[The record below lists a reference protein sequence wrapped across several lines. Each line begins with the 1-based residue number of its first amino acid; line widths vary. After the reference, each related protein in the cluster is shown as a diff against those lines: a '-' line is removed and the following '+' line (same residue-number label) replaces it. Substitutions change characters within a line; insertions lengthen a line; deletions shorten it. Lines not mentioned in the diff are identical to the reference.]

1 MSDIVALTLNKVAQG
16 GDATFFDTGSFT
28 PSPNKTVLLFCQGV
42 GSVPPPAV
50 VIPTVVGNGLPWS
63 LVGSQ
68 LYDFADVDRGR
79 LSVFRG
85 VSGSPTLGTTRV
97 TYNRT
102 HFRHNITV
110 IEFSNTDI
118 GNLGANAIVG
128 VPGQSKI
135 ATGAGLN
142 PSIAQAAG
150 ENSAN
155 SLIGV
160 LASENPDPAVNP
172 GIGFIILESNP
183 GPEEGGGHFIE
194 MSQVVL
200 TTVDFLIST
209 DTPDMAIMGIEL
221 RNATPAGGP
230 GQPQVI
236 GRPSFIQGNLI
247 TP

>member
-1 MSDIVALTLNKVAQG
+1 MPDIVALTLDKVSTG
-16 GDATFFDTGSFT
+16 GDASFFDTGTFI
-28 PSPNKTVLLFCQGV
+28 PGPNRTILLFCQGV
-42 GSVPPPAV
+42 GQVSPPP
-50 VIPTVVGNGLPWS
+50 VIPTVVGNGLPWTP
-63 LVGSQ
+63 VATQ
-68 LYDFADVDRGR
+68 LYDFGGTDRGR

-85 VSGSPTLGTTRV
+85 VTISPSLGTTRV
-97 TYNRT
+97 SYAAT
-102 HFRHNITV
+102 HFRHAITV

-128 VPGQSKI
+128 TPAQAKFAS
-135 ATGAGLN
+135 GAGNN
-142 PSIAQAAG
+142 PSLALPAG

-155 SLIGV
+155 SVIGV
-160 LASENPDPAVNP
+160 LGSEDPDPGVTP

-183 GPEEGGGHFIE
+183 GAEQGGGHFIE

-200 TTVDFLIST
+200 TTVDFNVTADPAFGMI
-209 DTPDMAIMGIEL
+209 AFEL

>member
-1 MSDIVALTLNKVAQG
+1 MSDIVALTLDKVSKG
-16 GDATFFDTGSFT
+16 GDSTFFDTGTFQA
-28 PSPNKTVLLFCQGV
+28 SPNRTVLLFCQGV
-42 GSVPPPAV
+42 GSVPPPV
-50 VIPTVVGNGLPWS
+50 PIIPIVNGNGLPWS
-63 LVGSQ
+63 LVGTQ
-68 LYDFADVDRGR
+68 LYDWAGVDRAR

-85 VSGSPTLGTTRV
+85 VSASPTLGTTRV
-97 TYNRT
+97 SYNRT
-102 HFRHNITV
+102 HFRQAITV

-128 VPGQSKI
+128 TPGSSKI
-135 ATGAGLN
+135 AVGSGLN

-160 LASENPDPAVNP
+160 LASRDPDPAVNP
-172 GIGFIILESNP
+172 GIGFIILEKNP
-183 GPEEGGGHFIE
+183 GVEEGGGHFIE

-200 TTVDFLIST
+200 TTTDFLVSS
-209 DTPDMAIMGIEL
+209 DPEFAIMGIEL

-230 GQPQVI
+230 GEPQVI